1 MTAEVKSMTGYG
13 NGEARREAF
22 TVRAGIRSLNGK
34 YFDLDLRMSRQ
45 FSAIEPQIRSRTQDR
60 LQRGSIVFTISVE
73 KTPGAANAGI
83 QVDTALAASYK
94 QALQQLASDLN
105 LDAGSLFQTILQMP
119 DVLSDGAQNQD
130 PELLAAAMEA
140 VDTALDDI
148 DRFRKTEGE
157 KLKEVLAASARVIRD
172 GLELVEAEESS
183 RRENLRKRL
192 EESLSNHI
200 PEGRIDRN
208 RLEQEL
214 LLYIEKL
221 DIAEEK
227 QRLRQH
233 LDYFAECLENQP
245 GGRKLNFIAQEMG
258 REINTLGVKSNH
270 FPMQQAV
277 VRMKEQLEQI
287 KEQVLNLL

>member
-1 MTAEVKSMTGYG
+1 MTGYG
-13 NGEARREAF
+13 NGEARRSAF
-22 TVRAGIRSLNGK
+22 TVRAGVRSLNGK
-34 YFDLDLRMSRQ
+34 HFDLDLRMSRQ
-45 FSAIEPQIRSRTQDR
+45 FSAIEPQIRSRSQDL
-60 LQRGSIVFTISVE
+60 LQRGSIVMTLAVD
-73 KTPGAANAGI
+73 KTPGAGHTPI
-83 QVDTALAASYK
+83 QVDTALAISYRD
-94 QALQQLASDLN
+94 ALQKLSTELG
-105 LDAGSLFQTILQMP
+105 LESGSLFQTILKMP
-119 DVLSDGAQNQD
+119 DVLSDGDQNQD
-130 PELLAAAMEA
+130 PELLEAALEA
-140 VDTALDDI
+140 VEAALADI
-148 DRFRKTEGE
+148 DRFRRAEGE
-157 KLKEVLAASARVIRD
+157 KLKEVLAESARLIRE
-172 GLELVEAEESS
+172 GLAEVENEEAT

-192 EESLSNHI
+192 DDSLSQHL

-227 QRLRQH
+227 HRLRQH
-233 LDYFAECLENQP
+233 LDYFAECLETQP

-277 VRMKEQLEQI
+277 VKMKEQLEQI

>member
-1 MTAEVKSMTGYG
+1 MTGYG

-22 TVRAGIRSLNGK
+22 TVRASIRSLNGK
-34 YFDLDLRMSRQ
+34 FFDMDLRMSRQ
-45 FSAIEPQIRSRTQDR
+45 FSAIEPHIRSRTQDR
-60 LQRGSIVFTISVE
+60 LQRGSIVFTVSVE

-94 QALQQLASDLN
+94 QALQQLAAELK
-105 LDAGSLFQTILQMP
+105 LDAGNLFQTILQMP

-130 PELLAAAMEA
+130 PELLAAALEA
-140 VDTALDDI
+140 VDAALDDI
-148 DRFRKTEGE
+148 DRFRITEGG
-157 KLKEVLAASARVIRD
+157 KLKEVLADAARVIRD

>member
-1 MTAEVKSMTGYG
+1 MTGYG
-13 NGEARREAF
+13 NGEARRDAF
-22 TVRAGIRSLNGK
+22 TIRAAIRSLNGK

-45 FSAIEPQIRSRTQDR
+45 FSAIEPQIRIRTQDR
-60 LQRGSIVFTISVE
+60 LQRGTIVFTLAVE
-73 KTPGAANAGI
+73 KTPGAAATNI
-83 QVDTALAASYK
+83 QVDTALAASYRN
-94 QALQQLASDLN
+94 AMQQLAENLN
-105 LDAGSLFQTILQMP
+105 LDAGNLFQLVLKMP

-130 PELLAAAMEA
+130 PELLTAALEA
-140 VDTALDDI
+140 VDAALDDI

-157 KLKEVLAASARVIRD
+157 KLQEVLADAARQIRE
-172 GLELVEAEESS
+172 GLAAIEAEEAT

-200 PEGRIDRN
+200 PAGRIDRN

-233 LDYFAECLENQP
+233 LDYFMECLQTQA